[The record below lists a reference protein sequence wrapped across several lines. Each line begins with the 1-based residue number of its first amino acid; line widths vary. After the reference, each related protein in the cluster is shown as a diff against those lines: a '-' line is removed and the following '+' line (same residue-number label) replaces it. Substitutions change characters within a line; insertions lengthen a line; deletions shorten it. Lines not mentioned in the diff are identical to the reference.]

1 MATKKTFTKTT
12 FRDELNRLMPGYKW
26 TVKQQRGTGWL
37 DAEGTQS
44 SGFNRTSTL
53 RVERIEYAGKV
64 ASDAKTV
71 RYGVYIHGFG
81 KKAPCFANHSGET
94 LAQALRN
101 LQDVLEQQARDYTSF
116 AKTIQ
121 SARKAPA
128 PAPDPVN

>member
-1 MATKKTFTKTT
+1 MALKKAFTKTT

-26 TVKQQRGTGWL
+26 TVKQQRGTGWM

-44 SGFNRTSTL
+44 RGFIRTSTL
-53 RVERIEYAGKV
+53 RVKRIEYAGKTKGN
-64 ASDAKTV
+64 AKTV
-71 RYGVYIHGFG
+71 RYDVYISGVG
-81 KKAPCFANHSGET
+81 KKAPCFEKNSGET

-101 LQDVLEQQARDYTSF
+101 LQDVLELQARDYTSF

-121 SARKAPA
+121 AARKAPA